1 MRKKNAWH
9 KKINNA
15 LKIII
20 KLSVKSVSFKFFF
33 FLSLSVVC
41 SISTVLLRLTDVDEN
56 VMETALSRSV
66 TCKLKCTGFMQ
77 ILDFFPPIQYPDIA
91 FFFLMAFL
99 GDVKPLV

>member
-33 FLSLSVVC
+33 FSLLICGLFYLHCVT
-41 SISTVLLRLTDVDEN
+41 ST
-56 VMETALSRSV
+56 
-66 TCKLKCTGFMQ
+66 
-77 ILDFFPPIQYPDIA
+77 Y
-91 FFFLMAFL
+91 
-99 GDVKPLV
+99 